1 MVGSEPA
8 LVGAAIAP
16 LGALGLFGRAGGR
29 VVGRP
34 WELGVIARSIEAA
47 RSRMVCLAI
56 EGEPGI
62 GKTRLLLAADE
73 QAREAG
79 FSTIAVTADEEIHG
93 PFLLARS
100 IFGSAGAREAAAR
113 AGAEQILSRAL
124 DALSNRDQEGLE
136 SIPADL
142 RLLRIF
148 DLTANA
154 FRAMT
159 SERPLALLVDD
170 IQWADQD
177 SLRVLRY
184 LARTDAHSSILL
196 VMTTRPEEA
205 ALLSEAVTLLADLD
219 RLGMLQRLRLGRFTQ
234 LESTEFLQQVLGAR
248 VNPSTAAVM
257 HAQAEGVPFILREQA
272 EAYRESGL
280 IQQIDGV
287 WTLARNAQR
296 LLPSAVRTLI
306 QRRASRVPEETM
318 AVLAEAA
325 VLGRRFSLRD
335 LADVRRILGATPQ
348 DADGLTALLEPAV
361 EIGLLTGHP
370 QGSAADYSFR
380 HGHVREYAADTLSAA
395 RRRAVHAAIVDMLA
409 LDGQDEPAC
418 LVLLAQHALAA
429 GMPELGAQASVRA
442 AQSALGSN
450 APEEA
455 LRLIELAQPV
465 VSSPADRIALLSL
478 RDDALG
484 MLRQSGQRL
493 DGLTELAALASA
505 LADHRLELEV
515 SLRRISALR
524 LSEDYDVAADLAG
537 RVIAQA
543 RDSGEAAIELA
554 ASLELGQSLMRTE
567 LGEAST
573 IAAQSVDLDAAAATF
588 ERATTLAQQLSDE
601 RSEAAAQR
609 ELGVIATSRVRSWFV
624 DRVSTPEHVAMLVEL
639 ASGVTIHEYT
649 SRQPIYSEILKA
661 TAHFQRATE
670 LYERLGDRRGSM
682 ATIIAMAALAWAP
695 ELHFT
700 GSVSYIEEIRRLVS
714 RMKSLTHEG
723 DRTLAEV
730 QMLFGT
736 QVYARTRGIA
746 DVAIS
751 KGEEAYALARS
762 RGEQGIEFAS
772 AGWVALQQADLG
784 DVAEA
789 NRWLERAAAVAAVA
803 PNHLRARQI
812 ELWRGHVQWAAG
824 DELGMKAHFDRAAL
838 LASEIGQVAARC
850 EAKCAHALAA
860 AWLGSERQDEE
871 LLALAEQAALETQ
884 DIAAGLPG
892 HPPWMGSADAVLAR
906 VAQVRGRPE
915 AAAWFARAYFSS
927 LQEAMREDADLNA
940 KLLAAGALIEG
951 GSDDEQEMARG
962 SLRLDLALTA
972 RRITDEDVRGRWFRS
987 RIGRELT
994 RLAGTLETPR
1004 PEHQDPGVRSVEE
1017 AERELLRLVVQGQ
1030 TNREMA
1036 SALGLSETE
1045 VASRLAALFAKI
1057 GAASRADAT
1066 MAVFLEKLV

>member
-1 MVGSEPA
+1 MVRSEPA

-16 LGALGLFGRAGGR
+16 LGALGLFGRAAGR

-47 RSRMVCLAI
+47 RSRMVCLVI

-79 FSTIAVTADEEIHG
+79 FSTIAVTADEEIRG

-100 IFGSAGAREAAAR
+100 LFGSAGAREAAAR
-113 AGAEQILSRAL
+113 AGAEQLLSRAL
-124 DALSNRDQEGLE
+124 DALSNRDEAGLE
-136 SIPADL
+136 SVPAEL

-148 DLTANA
+148 DLTAHTL
-154 FRAMT
+154 RALT
-159 SERPLALLVDD
+159 SERPLALLIDD
-170 IQWADQD
+170 IQWADED

-184 LARTDAHSSILL
+184 LARTDAQSSILL

-257 HAQAEGVPFILREQA
+257 HAQAEGVPFILEEQA

-306 QRRASRVPEETM
+306 QRRASRVPEDTM
-318 AVLAEAA
+318 AVLADAA

-335 LADVRRILGATPQ
+335 LTDVRRILGGTPQ
-348 DADGLTALLEPAV
+348 DPDGLAALLEPAV
-361 EIGLLTGHP
+361 EIGLLTKHP
-370 QGSAADYSFR
+370 QGSAADYSFV
-380 HGHVREYAADTLSAA
+380 HGHIRDYAADTLSGS
-395 RRRAVHAAIVDMLA
+395 RRRAVHSAIVDMLTV
-409 LDGQDEPAC
+409 GGEDEPAC

-429 GMPELGAQASVRA
+429 GMPDLGAQASVRA
-442 AQSALGSN
+442 ARAALDSN

-455 LRLIELAQPV
+455 LRLVELAQPGA
-465 VSSPADRIALLSL
+465 SSPADRIALLSL

-484 MLRQSGQRL
+484 MLRQSARRL
-493 DGLTELAALASA
+493 EGLTELAALASA
-505 LADHRLELEV
+505 LSDNRLELEV
-515 SLRRISALR
+515 LLRRTAALR

-543 RDSGEAAIELA
+543 RERGEAAIELA

-567 LGEAST
+567 LGEAWT
-573 IAAQSVDLDAAAATF
+573 VADPEVDLEAADRTF
-588 ERATTLAQQLSDE
+588 ERATDLARELGDE

-609 ELGVIATSRVRSWFV
+609 ELGVIATSRVRFWFV
-624 DRVSTPEHVAMLVEL
+624 DRVATPDHVAMLVEL
-639 ASGVTIHEYT
+639 ASGVTIQEYT
-649 SRQPIYSEILKA
+649 SRQAIFPEIVKA
-661 TAHFQRATE
+661 TGHFQRALE

-682 ATIIAMAALAWAP
+682 ATIIAMATLAWAP
-695 ELHFT
+695 DIHFT
-700 GSVSYIEEIRRLVS
+700 GSVSYIDEIRRLTS
-714 RMKSLTHEG
+714 RMKSLTQES
-723 DRTLAEV
+723 DRALAEV

-736 QVYARTRGIA
+736 QVYARSRGIA
-746 DVAIS
+746 DVAIT

-772 AGWVALQQADLG
+772 AGWVALQLADLG
-784 DVAEA
+784 DVVEA
-789 NRWLERAAAVAAVA
+789 DRWLERAAAVAAVA

-824 DELGMKAHFDRAAL
+824 DAVGMRAHFDRAAL
-838 LASEIGQVAARC
+838 LASELGQVAARC
-850 EAKCAHALAA
+850 EAKCWLAMAA
-860 AWLGSERQDEE
+860 AWLGSERGDDE
-871 LLALAEQAALETQ
+871 LLALAEQAALDTQ
-884 DIAAGLPG
+884 DIAASLPG
-892 HPPWMGSADAVLAR
+892 HPPWGAAADAVLAR
-906 VAQVRGRPE
+906 IALTQGRPE
-915 AAAWFARAYFSS
+915 AAAWFARAYFTS
-927 LQEAMREDADLNA
+927 LEEAVREDVDLNA

-951 GSDDEQEMARG
+951 GSNEEREMARAT
-962 SLRLDLALTA
+962 LRLDLALTA
-972 RRITDEDVRGRWFRS
+972 RRITDERVRARWFRS

-994 RLAGTLETPR
+994 RLAGTLDAP
-1004 PEHQDPGVRSVEE
+1004 PADQDAAARSVEE
-1017 AERELLRLVVQGQ
+1017 SERELLRLVVQGQ
-1030 TNREMA
+1030 TNREIA
-1036 SALGLSETE
+1036 TALGLSETE
-1045 VASRLAALFAKI
+1045 VASRLAQLFAKI